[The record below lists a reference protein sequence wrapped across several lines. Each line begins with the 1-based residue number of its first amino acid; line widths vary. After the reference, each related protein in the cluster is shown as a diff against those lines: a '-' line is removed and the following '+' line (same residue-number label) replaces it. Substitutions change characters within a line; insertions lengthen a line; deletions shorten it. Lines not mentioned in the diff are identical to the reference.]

1 MMKAVIARKIGM
13 TSLFREN
20 GEMLAVTVL
29 YAGDNYITQIKTKKK
44 DGYDAVQIG
53 VELSSGKNMTKA
65 EKGHQKN
72 LGHSCSLLREFRVA
86 SSQELETGK
95 RLSLS
100 AFNQGEKVSITG
112 VSKGKGFQG
121 VVKRY
126 GFRGGRASHG
136 SGFHRSPG
144 SLGASAY
151 PSRVFKGR
159 KLPGRMGCQTT
170 SIPNLAI
177 ELLDEKKDLIFLR
190 GSVPGTRASYV
201 SLEVRS

>member
-1 MMKAVIARKIGM
+1 MKAMIAKKIGM

-20 GEMLAVTVL
+20 GEMLPVTVL

-53 VELSSGKNMTKA
+53 VELSSGKNMTMA
-65 EKGHQKN
+65 EKGHQKS
-72 LGHSCSLLREFRVA
+72 LGHSCSILREFRVA
-86 SSQELETGK
+86 PSQEMEAGK
-95 RLSLS
+95 SLSLS
-100 AFNQGEKVSITG
+100 ALQQGEKVKVTG

-121 VVKRY
+121 VMKRH
-126 GFRGGRASHG
+126 GFGGGRASHG

-159 KLPGRMGCQTT
+159 KLPGRMGFRTT
-170 SIPNLAI
+170 SISNLAI
-177 ELLDEKKDLIFLR
+177 ELVDKEKSLIFLR
-190 GSVPGTRASYV
+190 GSVPGHRASYM
-201 SLEVRS
+201 SLEVLP